1 MKRAS
6 FWKIT
11 LSGIGYIVLGNVM
24 CLFMTMAV
32 TMFGSNLFT
41 HIVAILC
48 GSTVFF
54 SLIFTVAWK
63 DGVRERSVVKL
74 GREHSEQKFR
84 WIAPGL
90 VMFAVS
96 AAPTVV
102 LLLNKLFFPDSDTFL
117 LYRFVSGSAFPFI
130 LTFVEPVVTENEAWV
145 QTTLRQIDNMPVL
158 FPVLMLV
165 FYALVPVATQL
176 GYWCGYNDKLSK
188 DKIMY
193 K

>member
-11 LSGIGYIVLGNVM
+11 LTGIGYVVLGNVM

-32 TMFGSNLFT
+32 TMFGSNFFT
-41 HIVAILC
+41 KSVAILC

-63 DGVRERSVVKL
+63 DGVRERSLVKL
-74 GREHSEQKFR
+74 GRVESEQKLR

-90 VMFAVS
+90 IMFAVS

-102 LLLNKLFFPDSDTFL
+102 LLLNKLFFPEEDTFL
-117 LYRFVSGSAFPFI
+117 LYRFISGSAFPFV
-130 LTFVEPVVTENEAWV
+130 LAFVEPVVTETDAWV
-145 QTTLRQIDNMPVL
+145 QTNLRQIDNMSVL
-158 FPVLMLV
+158 FPALMLI
-165 FYALVPVATQL
+165 FYALVPVAAQL
-176 GYWCGYNDKLSK
+176 GYWCGFNDKLSK